1 MWMFNFYTLYFG
13 ASSLDFGAS
22 SLDFP
27 PLQTYADTKVL
38 RE

>member
-1 MWMFNFYTLYFG
+1 MFNFYTLYFG